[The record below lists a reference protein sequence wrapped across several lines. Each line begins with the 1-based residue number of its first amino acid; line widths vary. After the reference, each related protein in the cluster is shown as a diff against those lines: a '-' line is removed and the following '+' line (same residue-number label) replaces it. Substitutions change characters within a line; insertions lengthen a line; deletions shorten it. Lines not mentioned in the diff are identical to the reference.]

1 MFNRFAVILAVCYCL
16 MCSVAVRAA
25 DVALVTE
32 ITGTVQASLA
42 GDEWNVGLAE
52 MLPDGVEVKV
62 SEDGSLVLVHLAT
75 NREYRFEP
83 QGNGKITLAGVA
95 GDKISASEIELVSA
109 NLNLGREMGNQTG
122 AVDPGRVN
130 VAVQSAPP
138 PPSAAAP
145 AAPAAPAPAP
155 VPSDEMMEERKAG
168 PRGSM
173 IPQEEIK
180 DSSSVDGS
188 LESARE
194 VAISSSY
201 KAKSASIARKPLKE
215 EFDSEAPGVAPEI
228 DALAD
233 QETGADAGITA
244 AGSSE
249 NEAATTDAAPAAK
262 FVSLAFPAE
271 VFAKFCSDEASLKV
285 TADKDLISRVN
296 YPANDW
302 VEIEIEGAESFAG
315 TFSLAGNLASFSV
328 DAIVV
333 GTASIIEAWKLEKS
347 GKLHQAAAMWLAL
360 QKSGLAPEKVA
371 PHLKRLKAAILEAN
385 K

>member
-130 VAVQSAPP
+130 VAVQSAP
-138 PPSAAAP
+138 
-145 AAPAAPAPAP
+145 
-155 VPSDEMMEERKAG
+155 
-168 PRGSM
+168 
-173 IPQEEIK
+173 
-180 DSSSVDGS
+180 
-188 LESARE
+188 
-194 VAISSSY
+194 
-201 KAKSASIARKPLKE
+201 
-215 EFDSEAPGVAPEI
+215 
-228 DALAD
+228 
-233 QETGADAGITA
+233 
-244 AGSSE
+244 
-249 NEAATTDAAPAAK
+249 
-262 FVSLAFPAE
+262 
-271 VFAKFCSDEASLKV
+271 
-285 TADKDLISRVN
+285 
-296 YPANDW
+296 
-302 VEIEIEGAESFAG
+302 
-315 TFSLAGNLASFSV
+315 
-328 DAIVV
+328 
-333 GTASIIEAWKLEKS
+333 
-347 GKLHQAAAMWLAL
+347 
-360 QKSGLAPEKVA
+360 
-371 PHLKRLKAAILEAN
+371 
-385 K
+385 

>member
-16 MCSVAVRAA
+16 MCSGAVRAA

-42 GDEWNVGLAE
+42 GDEWNVELAE

-130 VAVQSAPP
+130 VVAQSAPP
-138 PPSAAAP
+138 PPPAAAP
-145 AAPAAPAPAP
+145 AMTAPAPAP
-155 VPSDEMMEERKAG
+155 KMMDEMKSG
-168 PRGSM
+168 LRGSTL
-173 IPQEEIK
+173 PQEESK
-180 DSSSVDGS
+180 DSSSVDS
-188 LESARE
+188 YSDAARE
-194 VAISSSY
+194 NALPDANVLKKARVAE
-201 KAKSASIARKPLKE
+201 KSMKE
-215 EFDSEAPGVAPEI
+215 KIDLETPGAIPEI
-228 DALAD
+228 DASAD
-233 QETGADAGITA
+233 QESGADADIAA
-244 AGSSE
+244 AGSSSE
-249 NEAATTDAAPAAK
+249 ESAVLAGTAPTEPV
-262 FVSLAFPAE
+262 FRLAFPAE